1 CCKEHYKFAELK
13 YPTDK
18 QFILNMEE
26 KLSDYEYVNDIFS
39 VIRADTDYNPHKA
52 WELLKEKFGIKTEQ

>member
-1 CCKEHYKFAELK
+1 
-13 YPTDK
+13 
-18 QFILNMEE
+18 MEE

-52 WELLKEKFGIKTEQ
+52 WELVKEKFGIKTEQ